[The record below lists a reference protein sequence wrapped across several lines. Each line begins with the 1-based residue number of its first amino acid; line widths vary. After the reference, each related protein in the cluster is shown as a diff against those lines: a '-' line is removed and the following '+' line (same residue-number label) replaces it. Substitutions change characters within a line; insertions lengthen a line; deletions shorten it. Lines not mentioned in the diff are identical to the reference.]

1 MENIPSY
8 AIGGFEKHLDC
19 LSIESESTLKGYEK
33 SVLYLIEVIQNLK
46 EEIVVRGF
54 QSKKEEIHF
63 FKHIK
68 PIYVSKLIY
77 FTVLYNIE
85 SQIALLDNK
94 KLNKFYK
101 RELLKIQ
108 LFFEDNKD
116 FYHYY
121 TSRSSHLDKF
131 YFRRKK
137 HNIRLKLEPYLIDS
151 DPQFSTSHDYKLAQL
166 MANEQLKSMF
176 ESRLI
181 QMDPIE
187 FELPD
192 IINEDILPWTATKR
206 DMIEMIHA
214 FYYSGVF
221 NYGKATLKQITE
233 FFERTFSMKLG
244 NFYAEFAEMKERKGD
259 PFYFINRLKKGL
271 WDNFM
276 NN

>member
-8 AIGGFEKHLDC
+8 EIDGFEKHLDYLC
-19 LSIESESTLKGYEK
+19 IESESTLKGYEK
-33 SVLYLIEVIQNLK
+33 SVLYLIQVIQNLK
-46 EEIVVRGF
+46 EEIAIRGF
-54 QSKKEEIHF
+54 QTKKEEIHF
-63 FKHIK
+63 FKHVK

-121 TSRSSHLDKF
+121 TSKSSHFDNF
-131 YFRRKK
+131 YFRRNK

-151 DPQFSTSHDYKLAQL
+151 DQQFSTSHDYKLAQL

-176 ESRLI
+176 EARLI
-181 QMDPIE
+181 QLEPEE

-192 IINEDILPWTATKR
+192 VINDDTILWTATKR
-206 DMIEMIHA
+206 DMIELIHA
-214 FYYSGVF
+214 FYFSGVF
-221 NYGKATLKQITE
+221 NYGKATLKQLCE
-233 FFERTFSMKLG
+233 FFEQTFSIKLG
-244 NFYAEFAEMKERKGD
+244 NIYAEFSEMKERKGD
-259 PFYFINRLKKGL
+259 PFYFLNRLKKGL
-271 WDNFM
+271 WHNSM